1 MEKETKTAIMQK
13 YARHEGDVGSPEV
26 QIAVLST
33 KIAELTDHMRSHKK
47 DNSSRFGLMAMVNRR
62 KRLLK
67 YLSKENHERYLSL
80 ALWRLQVLA
89 VFILK
94 VWH

>member
-67 YLSKENHERYLSL
+67 YLSKENHERYLAL
-80 ALWRLQVLA
+80 AAELGIRGQ
-89 VFILK
+89 K
-94 VWH
+94 